1 MGEVSEA
8 SPLDALHQCYDIL
21 ITLCSIVGG
30 EEASGTS
37 AATGGGRDASIH
49 ALQGMCLEGQ
59 EVIKCFSGNTT
70 ISG

>member
-8 SPLDALHQCYDIL
+8 SCASPSAALNQCYNIL

-30 EEASGTS
+30 EEASGAT
-37 AATGGGRDASIH
+37 ATTGGGRDASIH

-59 EVIKCFSGNTT
+59 EDPQLLQR
-70 ISG
+70 